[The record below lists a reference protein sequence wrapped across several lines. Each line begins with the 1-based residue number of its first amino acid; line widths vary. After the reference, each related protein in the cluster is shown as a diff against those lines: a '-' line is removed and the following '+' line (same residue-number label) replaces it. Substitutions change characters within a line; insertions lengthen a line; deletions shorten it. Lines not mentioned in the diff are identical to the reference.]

1 MTAIGC
7 WAATFGKTIRPVSG
21 AGTRLGVGLGVTAGV
36 GDGEGGPEGEG
47 RFDGLG
53 LMTGCC
59 DGDARPLA
67 DAGGELPGLTA
78 VATAIPMASPA
89 TTAPA
94 ASGIRSGRLMR
105 A

>member
-1 MTAIGC
+1 
-7 WAATFGKTIRPVSG
+7 
-21 AGTRLGVGLGVTAGV
+21 LGVTAAV

-67 DAGGELPGLTA
+67 DAGGELPAGLTA